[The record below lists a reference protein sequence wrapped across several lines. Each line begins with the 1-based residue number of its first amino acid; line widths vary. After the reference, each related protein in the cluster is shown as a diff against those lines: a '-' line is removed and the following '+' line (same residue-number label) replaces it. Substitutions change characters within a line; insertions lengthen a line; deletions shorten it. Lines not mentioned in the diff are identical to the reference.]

1 MSQSPSGCRCQT
13 ARSYLSDYDAV
24 ERSMRS
30 DGGRW
35 NAEFFKKWADL
46 IETHTGVNTDQ
57 ERRGFNLTREELAS
71 LAHVTAIRLRM

>member
-1 MSQSPSGCRCQT
+1 
-13 ARSYLSDYDAV
+13 
-24 ERSMRS
+24 MRS

-57 ERRGFNLTREELAS
+57 DRPRFKLTREELAS
-71 LAHVTAIRLRM
+71 LAHVTAIRLRMTM